1 MATTNSTSSGGNNAA
16 VVILAVIVVALLV
29 VGAVYMMQDH
39 RTGGER
45 LGDAVQTL
53 PKGLNKAAKKLDDQA
68 PAQNVQR
75 NLDDAAKKVQ

>member
-1 MATTNSTSSGGNNAA
+1 MAISNSTSGGNNAA
-16 VVILAVIVVALLV
+16 VIILAVIVVALLA

-53 PKGLNKAAKKLDDQA
+53 PKGLDKAAKKLDDQP
-68 PAQNVQR
+68 PAQNVER